1 MNKTWPLIVAC
12 ILAFGYHELENLSEC
27 PVEIQL
33 HLYSDHPLWSLLVAL
48 SMGVLSF
55 SCRSHSHWVVN
66 AWWWQSSCPAQPS
79 PAQWVSVSHK
89 PQQRLDAHHCFP
101 SFELQVYKMI
111 PSFWKRQTPSHC
123 SINNF
128 SVYRYWGEIN
138 FLNPWT
144 KILLNAHQSQNLTDY
159 IFFSF
164 PNPVCFSPPGPW
176 NMPFYLLRISLS
188 FPSPA
193 KLLLSLSYI
202 PQAALSNYLFHE
214 DKTSCHVFPHNPGG
228 YGVMAYLYM
237 FSPVLWVLSCLE
249 VLSFE
254 SIQPRGRCKE
264 SPVGDRTT
272 LEHIFSQKSVES
284 PGNKF
289 AKDDYDL
296 SRRLGWV
303 MFYKQIANMWKENR

>member
-1 MNKTWPLIVAC
+1 MPGGNSVAPL
-12 ILAFGYHELENLSEC
+12 LRPSTME
-27 PVEIQL
+27 
-33 HLYSDHPLWSLLVAL
+33 SLGGFINGSVVFFLQE
-48 SMGVLSF
+48 SF
-55 SCRSHSHWVVN
+55 SLSGECMVMAV
-66 AWWWQSSCPAQPS
+66 QLPS

-89 PQQRLDAHHCFP
+89 PQQLLDAHHCFP

-111 PSFWKRQTPSHC
+111 PSFWKRQTPSHR

-128 SVYRYWGEIN
+128 SVYRYWEEIN
-138 FLNPWT
+138 FLNPWA

-159 IFFSF
+159 MCFSF

-176 NMPFYLLRISLS
+176 NMPFYLLGISLS

-228 YGVMAYLYM
+228 YGVMAYLYV
-237 FSPVLWVLSCLE
+237 FSLILWVLSCLE

-254 SIQPRGRCKE
+254 SIQPSGRYKE

-289 AKDDYDL
+289 SKDDYDL
-296 SRRLGWV
+296 SRRLAWACSTNRS
-303 MFYKQIANMWKENR
+303 QICEKRTDNLSEGT